1 MNSKL
6 YVGNLS
12 SLTTENELRELF
24 LQAGT
29 VISIWLSKEQ
39 GSGRSKGFAF
49 IELSNQPE
57 ALKAIEMFDG
67 YVLDDHSLHVSMATR
82 HDESRV
88 GGHPALSPLGIRR
101 GNKR

>member
-82 HDESRV
+82 HDESPV
-88 GGHPALSPLGIRR
+88 SGHPALSSLGIRR